1 MKIFDSICM
10 RIWQTL
16 THTKSHT
23 LDIEQSKDL
32 STLNGIEAYGND
44 AAHYEKVTHTI
55 FWNYH
60 IR

>member
-1 MKIFDSICM
+1 MHENM
-10 RIWQTL
+10 THTH
-16 THTKSHT
+16 THTKPHT

-55 FWNYH
+55 F
-60 IR
+60 